1 MFEFPNTALT
11 VFAVLIA
18 NPQGMF
24 SPLLTAAF
32 AVICILAILFAVRG
46 ERRRD

>member
-1 MFEFPNTALT
+1 MFEFPNAALT

-18 NPQGMF
+18 NPKSMF

-32 AVICILAILFAVRG
+32 AVICILAILFALRG
-46 ERRRD
+46 ERPR